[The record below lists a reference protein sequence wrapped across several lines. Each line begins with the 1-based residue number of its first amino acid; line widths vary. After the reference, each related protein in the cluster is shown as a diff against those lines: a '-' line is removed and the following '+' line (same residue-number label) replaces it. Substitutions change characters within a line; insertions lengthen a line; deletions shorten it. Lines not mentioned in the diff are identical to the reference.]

1 MLENIK
7 YVRFEGK
14 SKDRGIFKRGRG
26 EIKWAVVR
34 ELEKFFI
41 YSNGQ
46 RKRGDDL
53 TRKDIPLGI
62 FIWGNRVKHWRMKS
76 KIIRRPLFLQE
87 GF

>member
-46 RKRGDDL
+46 RK
-53 TRKDIPLGI
+53 
-62 FIWGNRVKHWRMKS
+62 
-76 KIIRRPLFLQE
+76 
-87 GF
+87 